1 MPRTRNGRSSSRRAL
16 ARTAA
21 GYRLAVGRGLALAG
35 EIKADESYFGGKRKG
50 KLGHGGAG
58 KVPVF
63 GILKRGGKVYAKLI
77 PDARTETLMPIMNPM
92 SAR

>member
-1 MPRTRNGRSSSRRAL
+1 M
-16 ARTAA
+16 
-21 GYRLAVGRGLALAG
+21 
-35 EIKADESYFGGKRKG
+35 
-50 KLGHGGAG
+50 LGHGGAG

-92 SAR
+92 ILPDSIVFMSASSTRNASPTVRTI

>member
-1 MPRTRNGRSSSRRAL
+1 M
-16 ARTAA
+16 
-21 GYRLAVGRGLALAG
+21 AG
-35 EIKADESYFGGKRKG
+35 EIKADKSYFGGKRKG

-92 SAR
+92 ILPDSIVFMSGSSTRNASPTVRTI